1 MSYSYYEVYNNTLR
15 AFKGLNFPY
24 GVDEDSAYIIT
35 WLELYNLKGLKIFSS
50 NLHKYDQKLDGIIN
64 YNISNN
70 SFDLKNKSIL
80 MVGPSLID
88 YILTKILKN
97 NELLFEF
104 NNCSY
109 FIFFIPLLVKLINK
123 NIFCIIKNKN
133 NIVCSINKEKISIRN
148 CITENLNVR
157 KNFQIYFNKNKNLKY
172 NLDININLNFS
183 IQKLNVGLKPNKSDW
198 EKISKIAFRTY
209 VPESEKS
216 RERGAG
222 GGDDND

>member
-1 MSYSYYEVYNNTLR
+1 VSYSCYEVYNNTLR

-50 NLHKYDQKLDGIIN
+50 NLHKYDQKFDGIIN

-70 SFDLKNKSIL
+70 SFDLKNKSTL
-80 MVGPSLID
+80 MVGPNLID

-97 NELLFEF
+97 NELFFEF

-133 NIVCSINKEKISIRN
+133 NIVCSINKEKISITN
-148 CITENLNVR
+148 CITENINVR
-157 KNFQIYFNKNKNLKY
+157 KNFQIYFNKNQNLKY

-183 IQKLNVGLKPNKSDW
+183 IQKLNVGLEPNKSDW